1 MQISGK
7 AQGVS
12 SVHCDEPGG
21 GRVLS
26 GGKLSRHGDKMEYV
40 GSELSKQ
47 D

>member
-1 MQISGK
+1 MQISRE

-12 SVHCDEPGG
+12 SVHCGEAG

-26 GGKLSRHGDKMEYV
+26 AGKLSRHGDKMEYV
-40 GSELSKQ
+40 GSVLCKQ